1 MDEIPIFS
9 GGKSELDSWMT
20 CGQFL
25 SMIEDHAKENDYTEE
40 QLKELCLYRSS
51 DSALELLQKYQDQS
65 WTDLKKMLFEEFP
78 VKLTIRD
85 KVEIR
90 KKLQQQESE
99 SVDEFYQRCIQAQY
113 LVSDD
118 TRDIGF
124 EREVLLHFLIG
135 LAPFIRDLVLAS
147 KCSSTNEYIKEA
159 KKYAQIVKEE
169 PIEADIKL
177 ETEFEEEYD
186 VKEDYNQDD
195 ELCYEYGY
203 TIL

>member
-1 MDEIPIFS
+1 MFD
-9 GGKSELDSWMT
+9 
-20 CGQFL
+20 
-25 SMIEDHAKENDYTEE
+25 
-40 QLKELCLYRSS
+40 
-51 DSALELLQKYQDQS
+51 
-65 WTDLKKMLFEEFP
+65 EFP

-159 KKYAQIVKEE
+159 KKYVQIVKEE
-169 PIEADIKL
+169 PIGHEI
-177 ETEFEEEYD
+177 TSIQH
-186 VKEDYNQDD
+186 N
-195 ELCYEYGY
+195 GW
-203 TIL
+203 